1 METDKKNLLIDE
13 LLLFNALME
22 NTADSIYFKDVHCR
36 MLRVSRKLASD
47 FGFDDPAELIGKTDL
62 ELFGEEFGQKTMIDD
77 LYIMETG
84 KPMIGMV
91 ESRNLPSGE
100 LNWTSTTK
108 YPMRDRKGEII
119 GIVGITREIN
129 ELKRAELNLQYLA
142 THDFLTDLPNR
153 FLMLDRME
161 QCISRA
167 NRHQLSFAVLYVDL
181 DGFKDVNDQYGH
193 DIGDQLL
200 RMVALRMKKA
210 VRESDTVAR
219 MSGDEFVIIL
229 DTVDDQEEA
238 LAIAHK
244 VRLVLDRPFDLAG
257 QPPHVTASIGIGLF
271 PQHGRDPA
279 TLLKAAD
286 HAMYMAKKQKDA
298 CAVFNIPKQLD

>member
-1 METDKKNLLIDE
+1 MDTKKEPRQYEDA
-13 LLLFNALME
+13 LLFATLMDS
-22 NTADSIYFKDVHCR
+22 TADSIYFKDRHCR
-36 MLRVSRKLASD
+36 MLRVNQKMANDLGYA
-47 FGFDDPAELIGKTDL
+47 DPAELIGMTDVD
-62 ELFGEEFGQKTMIDD
+62 LFGEEFGQKTMIDD

-91 ESRNLPSGE
+91 ENRSLPSGE

-108 YPMRDRKGEII
+108 YPMRDGQGEIV

-129 ELKRAELNLQYLA
+129 DLKRAELNLQYLA

-153 FLMLDRME
+153 FLFLDRLE

-167 NRHQLSFAVLYVDL
+167 VRNKANFAVLYVDL

-200 RMVALRMKKA
+200 RMVAMRMKKA

-229 DTVDDQEEA
+229 DTVDDQDEA

-244 VRLVLDRPFDLAG
+244 IRLVVGKPYDLAS
-257 QPPHVTASIGIGLF
+257 QPPHVTASVGISMY
-271 PQHGRDPA
+271 PWHGRDPA
-279 TLLKAAD
+279 TMLKAAD
-286 HAMYMAKKQKDA
+286 HAMYAAKKQKDT
-298 CAVFNIPKQLD
+298 CAVFTMPKRLE